1 MRNNLL
7 ETLIGAIV
15 IAVAGSFLY
24 FAYNSTDV
32 GTVNGYELNATFHG
46 VTGISVGTD
55 VRVSGIKI
63 GTVRSQTLNPL
74 TYQAV
79 VTMSINNDYALPDD
93 SSAKIA
99 LDGLLGGS
107 FISIEPGGS
116 PDMLEN
122 GGTIEYTQ
130 GSIDLI
136 GLIGKF
142 IYGSTDSEEAQ

>member
-1 MRNNLL
+1 VRNNLL
-7 ETLIGAIV
+7 ETLIGGIV
-15 IAVAGSFLY
+15 IAVASSFLY
-24 FAYNSTDV
+24 FAYSSTDV
-32 GTVNGYELNATFHG
+32 GTVDGYELNATFDG
-46 VTGISVGTD
+46 VTGISVGSD
-55 VRVSGIKI
+55 VRISGIKI
-63 GTVRSQTLNPL
+63 GTVRSQTLNPA

-79 VTMSINNDYALPDD
+79 VTMSINHAYALPDD
-93 SSAKIA
+93 SSAKVA

-116 PDMLEN
+116 SDMLEN

-142 IYGSTDSEEAQ
+142 IYGSTDSEGAQ